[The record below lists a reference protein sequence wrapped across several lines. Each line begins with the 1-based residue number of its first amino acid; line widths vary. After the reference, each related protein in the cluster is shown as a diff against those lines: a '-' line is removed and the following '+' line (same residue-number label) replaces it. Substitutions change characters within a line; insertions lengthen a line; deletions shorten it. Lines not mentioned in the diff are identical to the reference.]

1 MAFSALS
8 SLALPLVVAI
18 GGLGALLAVWLIRLP
33 RLAIGLLFFSLLT
46 GQLVRLPLPGQG
58 GGLLPSDLAVAI
70 LLLIVGI
77 KKTYIRSADQNIH
90 LNISRPPCLFRK
102 LPPSIE
108 LHHQSITNT
117 TSRLDERAAQK
128 ISSQSA
134 QLNRVI
140 LWLITPF
147 IIWSL
152 FTLILHAPNLG
163 LSNVLVAF
171 SYWLRLSANL
181 LLLPAL
187 IYLLKS
193 PALHHFVWYGLNLTV
208 LLLVSTGLA
217 QLAFFPDLS
226 LLARAGWDPH
236 QFRLVST
243 WLDPNFIG
251 LFLVLALP
259 MILLWQNKTW
269 RLPGFILV
277 IIALITTQSRST
289 QVAAGAAAILLSP
302 LFLFQQEVKS
312 NRRRLVTISAFLG
325 FAIIISTIMIFALG
339 PRLSGLLTIDPTV
352 ELRLASL
359 ANGWQI
365 VRDNPL
371 LGVGYN
377 AYQFA
382 PGEAQTVANSSIP
395 SRAGVNRVI
404 GHS

>member
-70 LLLIVGI
+70 LLLI
-77 KKTYIRSADQNIH
+77 
-90 LNISRPPCLFRK
+90 
-102 LPPSIE
+102 
-108 LHHQSITNT
+108 
-117 TSRLDERAAQK
+117 
-128 ISSQSA
+128 
-134 QLNRVI
+134 
-140 LWLITPF
+140 TPF

-152 FTLILHAPNLG
+152 FSLILHAPNLG

-277 IIALITTQSRST
+277 IIALIITQSRST

-302 LFLFQQEVKS
+302 LFLYQQEVKS
-312 NRRRLVTISAFLG
+312 NRRRLVTISAVLCLV
-325 FAIIISTIMIFALG
+325 IIISTIMIFALG

-371 LGVGYN
+371 LVVG
-377 AYQFA
+377 
-382 PGEAQTVANSSIP
+382 
-395 SRAGVNRVI
+395 
-404 GHS
+404 